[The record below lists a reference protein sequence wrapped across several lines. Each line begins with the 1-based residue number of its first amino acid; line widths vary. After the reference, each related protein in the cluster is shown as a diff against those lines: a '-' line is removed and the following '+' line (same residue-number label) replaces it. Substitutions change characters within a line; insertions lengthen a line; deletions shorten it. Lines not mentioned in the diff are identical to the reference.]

1 MKITFLSGEHAG
13 STHEYAVTTITI
25 GREPDNVLILETGG
39 VSRYHAI
46 ITCTAGLW
54 SISDLNSTNGIK
66 INGTRQK
73 TSRLNEGDKVT
84 VGEHTFSISEIAGA
98 SQEENMLDKFKS
110 PLFNASKSETTDK
123 KESSASG
130 KDKKLFSNRLYYTIL
145 ACLAVMGITT
155 AVKMFSNSPGN
166 TAKNKAS
173 TEEQLETIIF
183 ERVKYFDANVFRFA
197 MKLDGNQVTF
207 TVDDAAT
214 ERHSKEITMN
224 APPGIDLLK
233 NQIISTGILNKVPD
247 IQPGSRNTYTRI
259 VLISG
264 SKCVDYQADGEALPS
279 SLADISSAIDE
290 FAENCGMI
298 TVSRTSE
305 EIMQIASDN
314 FNKAEDLFS
323 NFESS
328 PENLRDAISR
338 YKIAD
343 RYLSQYS
350 PPPPMAAK
358 AKQQLIRAEE
368 LRSRLLQELKL
379 AETRCL
385 DANQLDEL
393 KAIYRKM
400 MMLTDPGTKA
410 FDRTKRKLFKL
421 DRALSGSGGRR

>member
-1 MKITFLSGEHAG
+1 MKLTFTSGEHAG
-13 STHEYAVTTITI
+13 RSEEYASTAITI
-25 GREPDNVLILETGG
+25 GREPDNVLVLETGG
-39 VSRYHAI
+39 VSRYHALMSS
-46 ITCTAGLW
+46 TSGNW

-66 INGTRQK
+66 INGVRKK
-73 TSRLNEGDKVT
+73 TSKLNEGDTVT
-84 VGEHTFSISEIAGA
+84 VGEHVFVVSQIADSPAA
-98 SQEENMLDKFKS
+98 SDVLDKFKT
-110 PLFNASKSETTDK
+110 PLFNAQNN
-123 KESSASG
+123 ESSDKNKPAASNKG
-130 KDKKLFSNRLYYTIL
+130 KKLFSNRLYYTVL

-155 AVKMFSNSPGN
+155 AVKMFSNSSDKRDNG
-166 TAKNKAS
+166 TAS
-173 TEEQLETIIF
+173 SEDQLETIIF
-183 ERVKYFDANVFRFA
+183 ERVKYFNANVFRFS
-197 MKLDGNQVTF
+197 MKLNGDQAVF

-214 ERHSKEITMN
+214 ERHSKEISMT

-233 NQIISTGILNKVPD
+233 NQIISTGILNKAPD
-247 IQPGSRNTYTRI
+247 IQPGSRDTYTRV

-264 SKCVDYQADGEALPS
+264 RKCVDYRIDGEALPS
-279 SLADISSAIDE
+279 SLADICSAIDE

-305 EIMQIASDN
+305 EIMQIAADN

-328 PENLRDAISR
+328 PENLRDAIAR
-338 YKIAD
+338 YKTAD

-368 LRSRLLQELKL
+368 LRNRLLQELKL

-385 DANQLDEL
+385 DSNQLDEL
-393 KAIYRKM
+393 RGIYRKM
-400 MMLTDPGTKA
+400 MMLSDPGTKS

-421 DRALSGSGGRR
+421 DRALSRNGGKR